1 MNILFYLH
9 QYPAF
14 GGIETVTTALA
25 NAFADDGHQV
35 AIVSL
40 IHKDGT
46 DLLRH
51 LHPNVVWHELPEQ
64 NCDSEAN
71 CQALG
76 RMLDAFFPDHI
87 LFQDSYA
94 NIQGVLF
101 RAVAA
106 WRERHGRAREMATGM
121 HAVEHSKP
129 RLSPGRRQVP
139 LSPIEIGKR
148 FVLLVLRPYLLWS
161 RFRYESRRRKEIFD
175 HVDAYVVLS
184 ENYRRCIRELVG
196 RNRLAKLHV
205 IPNMIDA
212 ASGDLALSDKKKQI
226 LFVGSLIGTKGVDRL
241 LDVWRE
247 LCGRHVDWEFV
258 IVGDGVERPA
268 LERIVAKRQM
278 RGVRFEG
285 FHRDVSDYYRCASIF
300 VMASDF
306 EGWPMVLGES
316 MCQGCVPVVYDSF
329 AAACDIIDDGVN
341 GRVVRHFDKRAFV
354 AAVKELME
362 DGNLRHQMAQAA
374 HEKAALY
381 SVKRVKKAWYALFDS
396 TGAGDCSG
404 ARCEVELQ

>member
-1 MNILFYLH
+1 MKILFYQH

-14 GGIETVTTALA
+14 GGIETVTTTLA
-25 NAFADDGHQV
+25 NAFAEDGHQV

-46 DLLRH
+46 DLLQR
-51 LHPNVVWHELPEQ
+51 LHPNVVWRELPEP
-64 NCDSEAN
+64 NCTSEAN

-76 RMLDAFFPDHI
+76 RMLDAFCPDHI

-94 NIQGVLF
+94 NIQGILF

-106 WRERHGRAREMATGM
+106 WRTRHGRAREMTTGM
-121 HAVEHSKP
+121 CAAEHSMP

-139 LSPIEIGKR
+139 LSPIEIAKR

-184 ENYRRCIRELVG
+184 KNYRRRIRELVG
-196 RNRLAKLHV
+196 KNRLAKLHV

-247 LCGRHVDWEFV
+247 LCDRYVDWEFV
-258 IVGDGVERPA
+258 IVGDGAERPA

-316 MCQGCVPVVYDSF
+316 MRQGCVPVVYDSF
-329 AAACDIIDDGVN
+329 AAARDIIDDGVN
-341 GRVVRHFDKRAFV
+341 GRVVRHFAKRAFV
-354 AAVKELME
+354 AALKELME
-362 DGNLRHQMAQAA
+362 DGELRHQMAQAA
-374 HEKAALY
+374 HGKAALY
-381 SVKRVKKAWYALFDS
+381 SVERVKKAWYALFDS
-396 TGAGDCSG
+396 TGGGGG
-404 ARCEVELQ
+404 ADSR